1 MKRTLITLTTAGA
14 LAALGIASV
23 AYVGLINVGAD
34 DPHWKPV
41 HVFLN
46 FVRER
51 SIAVRAR
58 DIQVPA
64 LDDQTLITAGA
75 GNYNAMCIGC
85 HLAPGV
91 EATELSQSLY
101 PAPPNLAVEGAP
113 ADPAISFW
121 IVKHGIKATGMPA
134 WGKSMGDEYLWG
146 LVAFLQQLPRLD
158 AAGYKALVA
167 TSAGH
172 QHGGGE
178 SMMHDHEGQHGVP
191 SAGAGDHHADMPDM
205 PDMAEMA
212 GHDAMKSAS
221 SDGADNQ
228 PTDGHAQHAIAPAP
242 APAPV
247 KTHIHADGNSHEHTN

>member
-14 LAALGIASV
+14 VAALGIASV

-41 HVFLN
+41 HAFLN

-64 LDDQTLITAGA
+64 LDDPALIKAGA

-146 LVAFLQQLPRLD
+146 LVAFMQKLPQLD
-158 AAGYKALVA
+158 AGQYQALVA
-167 TSAGH
+167 ASSGH

-191 SAGAGDHHADMPDM
+191 SAGGSDHHAA
-205 PDMAEMA
+205 MAEMA
-212 GHDAMKSAS
+212 GHGSMESAS
-221 SDGADNQ
+221 PDGADKQ
-228 PTDGHAQHAIAPAP
+228 PTDEHAQHAMAPAP
-242 APAPV
+242 APAPTPAAPA
-247 KTHIHADGNSHEHTN
+247 KTHIHADGNSHEHAN